1 MKQIQKLINN
11 LLGSEDIRT
20 AKARKMAN
28 TQYYLEQQRRHY
40 VGAVPE
46 GFKTRSSSDY
56 FLQ

>member
-11 LLGSEDIRT
+11 LLGSEDIREV
-20 AKARKMAN
+20 KARKIAN

-40 VGAVPE
+40 IGATPV
-46 GFKTRSSSDY
+46 GFKARSDSDY